1 LLETAYSYIVIL
13 MEDLTES
20 RWQSGDE
27 GDFESLFRQYE
38 RLVFKTA
45 YLITGTREEAE
56 DVLQEVFVSVWRSRH
71 TFNPEKGKLT
81 TWLHRIT
88 VNKCMERRRKKKL
101 VSVSLDGLDLPE
113 AQTTD
118 DALISKQEY
127 ERLIEAMNSLDTRY
141 RVVLILRYFD
151 DLSYEEIA
159 QAVSIPL
166 GTVKSRINKALKLLR
181 GQFNVQQKRDALAEG

>member
-1 LLETAYSYIVIL
+1 MT
-13 MEDLTES
+13 DLTS
-20 RWQSGDE
+20 NRWQSGDA
-27 GDFESLFRQYE
+27 GDFECLFRQYE

-45 YLITGTREEAE
+45 YLITGTKEEAE
-56 DVLQEVFVSVWRSRH
+56 DILQEVFVSVWKSRQ
-71 TFNPEKGKLT
+71 TFDPSKGKLT

-101 VSVSLDGLDLPE
+101 VSVSLEGLDLPE

-118 DALISKQEY
+118 DVLVSKQEY
-127 ERLIEAMNSLDTRY
+127 ERLIEAMNSLDTKY

-166 GTVKSRINKALKLLR
+166 GTVKSRLNQALKLLR
-181 GQFNVQQKRDALAEG
+181 GQFDVQQERGSPVEG

>member
-1 LLETAYSYIVIL
+1 MPGTAYSYIVRP
-13 MEDLTES
+13 MTDLNNN
-20 RWQSGDE
+20 RWQSGDA

-45 YLITGTREEAE
+45 YLITGAREEAE
-56 DVLQEVFVSVWRSRH
+56 DILQEVFVSVWKSRQ
-71 TFNPEKGKLT
+71 TFNPSKGKLT

-101 VSVSLDGLDLPE
+101 ASVSLEGLDLPG

-118 DALISKQEY
+118 DILVSRQEY
-127 ERLIEAMNSLDTRY
+127 ERLIEAMNSLDTKY

-166 GTVKSRINKALKLLR
+166 GTVKSRLNQALKLLR
-181 GQFNVQQKRDALAEG
+181 GQFDVQQERGSPVEG